1 MRKNTQIKKLAA
13 VMLAAAVAAGS
24 LTACGDSQAKKDT
37 QSTGVQPGTEDTANN
52 QGAAGTEDSTE
63 PESQADADS
72 RTDAAITE
80 LAELLAQIAS
90 TVEAGTA
97 GASLKAVPAALSL
110 LDWGSGCEPGADAV
124 QDCVKQYLAGLDEGA
139 QEEFRMQLTLVC
151 SVCREIA
158 GENGSAL
165 IEDAGCEAPN
175 YPYDASSL
183 TELDAL
189 EAAVTES

>member
-13 VMLAAAVAAGS
+13 VMLAASVAAGS
-24 LTACGDSQAKKDT
+24 FTGCGDSQAKKDT
-37 QSTGVQPGTEDTANN
+37 QAADVQPGTEDAANN
-52 QGAAGTEDSTE
+52 QGTPGTEASTE
-63 PESQADADS
+63 PEG
-72 RTDAAITE
+72 RTDTAITE

-90 TVEAGTA
+90 TVEEGSA

-110 LDWGSGCEPGADAV
+110 LDWGSGCEPGEAAV

-189 EAAVTES
+189 EAAVTGS